1 MITLIIIYIASII
14 GAIISIRY
22 DDDLFDEK
30 PWTLF
35 LVFCPVV
42 NTGLFILELIIQPSL
57 LLDIVIHLNLDEKFY
72 KLIKIM
78 NQSIP
83 ISLSYKRKPFDAMDG
98 LSSDAS
104 YNTMPEFNGVTAVY
118 SNRKTNIDILGAN
131 KNSFDKSLTI
141 FYINVQ

>member
-1 MITLIIIYIASII
+1 
-14 GAIISIRY
+14 
-22 DDDLFDEK
+22 
-30 PWTLF
+30 
-35 LVFCPVV
+35 
-42 NTGLFILELIIQPSL
+42 
-57 LLDIVIHLNLDEKFY
+57 
-72 KLIKIM
+72 M

-83 ISLSYKRKPFDAMDG
+83 ISLSYKRKPFDAMDR

-104 YNTMPEFNGVTAVY
+104 YNTMPEFNRVTAVY